1 MRQFITIATA
11 VFVAVI
17 ASPGAHAMQVR
28 SGQTVVIE
36 QGTTIDDDLVI
47 ASQDATVN
55 GTVKG
60 DLIAFANRVT
70 VTGKVTGTAVLAAQ
84 NVECTGPISGSLYAA
99 GQTVKIGSTVARNV
113 AIAGQRAELTNST
126 AVGRDAFLAGQSIE
140 LAGLVKGSVTA
151 AAAAAILSG
160 AVGKTAHLSLQ
171 SLTLTDTA
179 RVGGDLVYVSSLKAS
194 IAPGAKIGGKVLQ
207 QLPKP
212 APKHKARHA
221 FGGFWRFILFIWLL
235 AIAAVVTAIL
245 PRPMYAAAERI
256 RTTWWWPL
264 LTGFL
269 VVFFG
274 IPVVLILVILLFPAG
289 MIAGALWLAVIYL
302 GQVVVGIFIGS
313 WVFRLFA
320 KREVIR
326 PVLAALAGVVII
338 SILESIPVL
347 GIIVAIVV
355 GIFGAGALGLVIGR
369 AIASV
374 HAARIE
380 PTVPPTV
387 LG

>member
-1 MRQFITIATA
+1 MRQFIAIAAA
-11 VFVAVI
+11 VFVAVL

-55 GTVKG
+55 GTVNG

-84 NVECTGPISGSLYAA
+84 SVDCTGPVGGSVYAA

-113 AIAGQRAELTNST
+113 AIAGQRTDLISSA
-126 AVGRDAFLAGQSIE
+126 AIGRDAFLAAQSAE
-140 LAGLVKGSVTA
+140 VAGLVKGSVTA
-151 AAAAAILSG
+151 AAASAILSG
-160 AVGKTAHLSLQ
+160 VIGKTAHLSLQ

-179 RVGGDLVYVSSLKAS
+179 RVGGNLVYVSNLKAS

-212 APKHKARHA
+212 APRPKARHA
-221 FGGFWRFILFIWLL
+221 LGRFLRFVSFIWLL
-235 AIAAVVTAIL
+235 AIAAVLTAIL

-274 IPVVLILVILLFPAG
+274 IPVVFILVILLLPAG
-289 MIAGALWLAVIYL
+289 LIAGALWLAVIYL
-302 GQVVVGIFIGS
+302 GQVAVGIFIGS
-313 WVFRLFA
+313 WIFRLFA

-347 GIIVAIVV
+347 GFLVAVAV
-355 GIFGAGALGLVIGR
+355 AVFGAGALGLVIGR
-369 AIASV
+369 AIAAV
-374 HAARIE
+374 REARIE
-380 PTVPPTV
+380 PSSPPTV